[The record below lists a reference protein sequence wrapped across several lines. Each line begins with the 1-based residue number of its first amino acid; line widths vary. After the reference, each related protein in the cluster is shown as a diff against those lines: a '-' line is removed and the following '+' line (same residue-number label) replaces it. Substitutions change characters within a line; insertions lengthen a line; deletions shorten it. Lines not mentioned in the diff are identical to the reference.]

1 MEKSEKGTS
10 GKGLLRTIIIVVVV
24 VLAGALMKQFFKSPS
39 FEQVMLQAANEMN
52 KSCPTMIDSET
63 RLDSA
68 TVILPKIFQYNYTL
82 INYEKEELDILEL
95 ENMLEQSIVNS
106 VRISPEMKDFRDNK
120 VVINFYYNDKNGDY
134 LLHISVSPEQYE

>member
-1 MEKSEKGTS
+1 MEQSEKGTS

-95 ENMLEQSIVNS
+95 ENMLEQRYCEFCTNIAGNE
-106 VRISPEMKDFRDNK
+106 RFP
-120 VVINFYYNDKNGDY
+120 
-134 LLHISVSPEQYE
+134 